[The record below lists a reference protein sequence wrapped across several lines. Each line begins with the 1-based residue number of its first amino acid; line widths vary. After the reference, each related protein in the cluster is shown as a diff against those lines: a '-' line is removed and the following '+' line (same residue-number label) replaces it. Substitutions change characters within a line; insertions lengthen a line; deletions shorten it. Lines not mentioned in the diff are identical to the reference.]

1 MKSLIVT
8 KNVQKNRFEGD
19 WDKKLF
25 RKTITRKIYGRN
37 SSFYEQKE
45 RETETERDYCISNSE
60 NYLTIMVRKKIFTVG
75 GWKKDILSNLEY
87 SCPFGSRGLL
97 VNIRG

>member
-8 KNVQKNRFEGD
+8 KNVQKKRFEGD
-19 WDKKLF
+19 WGKKLF

-37 SSFYEQKE
+37 SSFYVQKE

-60 NYLTIMVRKKIFTVG
+60 NYLTITVRKKIFTVG
-75 GWKKDILSNLEY
+75 GWKKRHTLE
-87 SCPFGSRGLL
+87 SRIFVPFWFKRFISQH
-97 VNIRG
+97 

>member
-1 MKSLIVT
+1 MSKKIGLKETGTKSCFERQSRAKYMGETLVFM
-8 KNVQKNRFEGD
+8 NR
-19 WDKKLF
+19 K
-25 RKTITRKIYGRN
+25 
-37 SSFYEQKE
+37 

>member
-19 WDKKLF
+19 WGKKLF
-25 RKTITRKIYGRN
+25 RNTITGKIYGRN
-37 SSFYEQKE
+37 SSFYVQKE
-45 RETETERDYCISNSE
+45 RERETERETERDYCISNSE

-75 GWKKDILSNLEY
+75 GWKKDILSNLE
-87 SCPFGSRGLL
+87 
-97 VNIRG
+97 